1 MSVSF
6 EDAKNL
12 ILNSVTLLDIE
23 RVPLLRGLGRA
34 LAEDVI
40 APWGLPQFDNS
51 AMDGFAVRAED
62 CGGQTALRVVD
73 YIPAGG
79 RPGKDVTVGSAVKIM
94 TGAPVPPGCD
104 AIVPFEES
112 TEWGDS
118 ITVNKPVVRG
128 AHIRFKG
135 EDVRS
140 GERVLAAGDVL
151 RPAEISMLAALG
163 QTEVMVH
170 RRPTVA
176 ILSTGDELVTP
187 GEPLQPWQ
195 IVDSN
200 SVALAAAVMELG
212 AEPIM
217 IGIAS
222 DSAESLREKLLTGLK
237 SDMLITSAGVSMG
250 DRDFVRE
257 VLEELGVEQLFWKVN
272 IKPGRPTAFGLKD
285 GKPIISVPGNPVSAL
300 ITFEQFV
307 RPALLAMMGHAQVVR
322 PVVKA
327 RLLEPV
333 SKKSGRL
340 QFMRV
345 VVHAGEDG
353 LAVSSSGDQN
363 TGILNTLVRAGG
375 IVILPAE
382 RGSFEPGEMV
392 DVQLIGQV
400 EAVMG
405 HDSGQMLR
413 KAG

>member
-12 ILNSVTLLDIE
+12 ILNSVTPLDIE

-118 ITVNKPVVRG
+118 ITVNKPAVRG

-382 RGSFEPGEMV
+382 RGRFEPGEMV